1 MQTITIHGRRTLH
14 GSIRPAAAKNSTLPL
29 LAATLLCDGPCR
41 LRDVPRLA
49 DVDTSLALL
58 DAVGARVRRCGADLC
73 TRPADRLCGD
83 IPEHLAG
90 AMRSSVFYLAP
101 LLCRVGYVRLPLPGG
116 CRLGPRP
123 VDIHLAG
130 LAAMGAEVEL
140 EGIAVTLRRTGP
152 LHGVDFTLRLPSV
165 GATMTLLMAAC
176 CAAGQTVLRGAA
188 QEPEIGD
195 MIAFLSACGADIQ
208 GAGTPV
214 LTVQG
219 GRPLGGAFHRPL
231 PDRIAAATYAA
242 ALACAGGQIEIAG
255 CDPASYDS
263 FLRFLTGTGV
273 QVSRVGDCVR
283 LARDPAVPLRGGA
296 HLRADAWPAFATD
309 TAPLAAAV
317 LVTDSRP
324 LAEAVAHE
332 LERQLAALP
341 RAEIARASLEA
352 NGKLI
357 VCRDLREG
365 IAVANRIAPEHLELH
380 LAGAMDLVG
389 SIRNAGAIFLGEW
402 TPEAVGDYVAGPNHT
417 LPTGGTARYSSPLS
431 VDDFVKKS
439 SIIQYSP
446 AALKNDARAVVQIAT
461 HEGLWAHAESVAQRL
476 ELLDEAGMDGVP
488 KAGELR

>member
-214 LTVQG
+214 LGICG
-219 GRPLGGAFHRPL
+219 GYQLLGDEL
-231 PDRIAAATYAA
+231 S
-242 ALACAGGQIEIAG
+242 
-255 CDPASYDS
+255 DPH
-263 FLRFLTGTGV
+263 G
-273 QVSRVGDCVR
+273 
-283 LARDPAVPLRGGA
+283 
-296 HLRADAWPAFATD
+296 
-309 TAPLAAAV
+309 
-317 LVTDSRP
+317 
-324 LAEAVAHE
+324 
-332 LERQLAALP
+332 
-341 RAEIARASLEA
+341 
-352 NGKLI
+352 
-357 VCRDLREG
+357 REG
-365 IAVANRIAPEHLELH
+365 A
-380 LAGAMDLVG
+380 
-389 SIRNAGAIFLGEW
+389 
-402 TPEAVGDYVAGPNHT
+402 
-417 LPTGGTARYSSPLS
+417 GTARGLGLIPASTVFKEEKRLAQSELRITGAQGTFS
-431 VDDFVKKS
+431 VWNGMTARGYEIHDGETTVS
-439 SIIQYSP
+439 CAP
-446 AALKNDARAVVQIAT
+446 AGTIGGKPEGAACGNVFGTYLHGLFDEPGLALALARSLARMR
-461 HEGLWAHAESVAQRL
+461 GLPESVVGAAGAASAADHRAREFDRL
-476 ELLDEAGMDGVP
+476 ADVVRGALDMEYVYRIIEEGV
-488 KAGELR
+488 

>member
-263 FLRFLTGTGV
+263 FLRFLAGTGV
-273 QVSRVGDCVR
+273 QVSRAGDCVL
-283 LARDPAVPLRGGA
+283 LARDPAVPLR
-296 HLRADAWPAFATD
+296 
-309 TAPLAAAV
+309 AA
-317 LVTDSRP
+317 
-324 LAEAVAHE
+324 
-332 LERQLAALP
+332 
-341 RAEIARASLEA
+341 
-352 NGKLI
+352 
-357 VCRDLREG
+357 
-365 IAVANRIAPEHLELH
+365 
-380 LAGAMDLVG
+380 
-389 SIRNAGAIFLGEW
+389 
-402 TPEAVGDYVAGPNHT
+402 
-417 LPTGGTARYSSPLS
+417 
-431 VDDFVKKS
+431 
-439 SIIQYSP
+439 
-446 AALKNDARAVVQIAT
+446 
-461 HEGLWAHAESVAQRL
+461 SVAKCSV
-476 ELLDEAGMDGVP
+476 ATV
-488 KAGELR
+488 

>member
-58 DAVGARVRRCGADLC
+58 DAVGARCGAAGRDRLHPSRGPSLRRHPGASGRGHAQLGILSCAAALPRRLC
-73 TRPADRLCGD
+73 APAAARGLPPRPAARGH
-83 IPEHLAG
+83 PPGRAG
-90 AMRSSVFYLAP
+90 R
-101 LLCRVGYVRLPLPGG
+101 
-116 CRLGPRP
+116 
-123 VDIHLAG
+123 H
-130 LAAMGAEVEL
+130 GAEVEL

-219 GRPLGGAFHRPL
+219 GIPLGGAFHRPL

-317 LVTDSRP
+317 LLTAAGESEIYDSLFANRF
-324 LAEAVAHE
+324 ACAAGFAAMGAACTVRG
-332 LERQLAALP
+332 RQLTLLGGAVLHGTDVTAPDLRGGAALLAAALAADGETRLRDPGHIP
-341 RAEIARASLEA
+341 RGYENL
-352 NGKLI
+352 
-357 VCRDLREG
+357 
-365 IAVANRIAPEHLELH
+365 
-380 LAGAMDLVG
+380 
-389 SIRNAGAIFLGEW
+389 
-402 TPEAVGDYVAGPNHT
+402 
-417 LPTGGTARYSSPLS
+417 
-431 VDDFVKKS
+431 
-439 SIIQYSP
+439 P
-446 AALKNDARAVVQIAT
+446 AALR
-461 HEGLWAHAESVAQRL
+461 GLGAEIS
-476 ELLDEAGMDGVP
+476 
-488 KAGELR
+488 

>member
-101 LLCRVGYVRLPLPGG
+101 LLCRVGCVRLPLPGG

-263 FLRFLTGTGV
+263 FLRFLAGTGV

-283 LARDPAVPLRGGA
+283 LARDPAMPLRGGA

-309 TAPLAAAV
+309 TAPLAAARSAAPPRRSGA
-317 LVTDSRP
+317 VTSVPCRTAPPGSVSCRP
-324 LAEAVAHE
+324 LTV
-332 LERQLAALP
+332 QAAPMAAKPAAQAKRL
-341 RAEIARASLEA
+341 
-352 NGKLI
+352 
-357 VCRDLREG
+357 
-365 IAVANRIAPEHLELH
+365 ANR
-380 LAGAMDLVG
+380 
-389 SIRNAGAIFLGEW
+389 
-402 TPEAVGDYVAGPNHT
+402 
-417 LPTGGTARYSSPLS
+417 LS
-431 VDDFVKKS
+431 
-439 SIIQYSP
+439 
-446 AALKNDARAVVQIAT
+446 
-461 HEGLWAHAESVAQRL
+461 
-476 ELLDEAGMDGVP
+476 
-488 KAGELR
+488 

>member
-214 LTVQG
+214 LGICG
-219 GRPLGGAFHRPL
+219 GYQLLGDEL
-231 PDRIAAATYAA
+231 S
-242 ALACAGGQIEIAG
+242 
-255 CDPASYDS
+255 DPH
-263 FLRFLTGTGV
+263 G
-273 QVSRVGDCVR
+273 
-283 LARDPAVPLRGGA
+283 
-296 HLRADAWPAFATD
+296 
-309 TAPLAAAV
+309 
-317 LVTDSRP
+317 
-324 LAEAVAHE
+324 
-332 LERQLAALP
+332 
-341 RAEIARASLEA
+341 
-352 NGKLI
+352 
-357 VCRDLREG
+357 REG
-365 IAVANRIAPEHLELH
+365 A
-380 LAGAMDLVG
+380 
-389 SIRNAGAIFLGEW
+389 
-402 TPEAVGDYVAGPNHT
+402 
-417 LPTGGTARYSSPLS
+417 GTARGLGLIPASTVFKEEKRLAQSELRITGAQGAFS
-431 VDDFVKKS
+431 VW
-439 SIIQYSP
+439 
-446 AALKNDARAVVQIAT
+446 NGMTARGYEIHDGETTVSC
-461 HEGLWAHAESVAQRL
+461 AHAGTIGGKPEGAACGNVFGTYLHGLFDEPGVALALARSLARMRGLPESVVGAAGAASAADHRAREFDRL
-476 ELLDEAGMDGVP
+476 ADVVRGALDMEYVYRIIEEGV
-488 KAGELR
+488 